1 MTEVAD
7 EPIDLSARL
16 HLASAADRRDILN
29 ALMAAHPD
37 GRLMLVGDVETRNN
51 LREVGFAGGRLRG
64 AALAFSDLH
73 RADFSNATLSQADMR
88 HAALEGADLR
98 RADLTEVDFSKANLG
113 EADLS
118 QALLE
123 DAVLEQASLRFANL
137 TEAVLESANLRG
149 ADFWGAILTKADL
162 NQASARGAIFGE
174 IRAEGADLRK
184 ADLRDVDFTNASLI
198 GAMFGGCDLRGAS
211 LRGADLTAA
220 DLSGA
225 ALQGVDLS
233 QCTLTGALWDGAI
246 LNQTRVSQEQ
256 IGAVGEEAA
265 RDPRRAARAY
275 LALERNFD
283 GLGDASANSWAYL
296 KRRRMQKMAALAEGS
311 AAARDGR
318 FGAALTGLAT
328 FVGDTL
334 VEWMCNYGESLL
346 RVFGSIAVVYLGF
359 MTLYGL
365 VGGVDRI
372 TPLPGGSQSTH
383 VTRRLL
389 DLAVFSL
396 GAMTTSGA
404 ESSVLVSAG
413 LYVKLL
419 TGIQALSGIFLTGL
433 LGFVAGH
440 RIRR

>member
-1 MTEVAD
+1 MTNAPAD
-7 EPIDLSARL
+7 TAARL

-29 ALMAAHPD
+29 ELIATHPD
-37 GRLMLVGDVETRNN
+37 GRLILAGSVDARNN
-51 LREVGFAGGRLRG
+51 LREVPLPSARLRG

-73 RADFSNATLSQADMR
+73 KADFSDATLSQADMR

-98 RADLTEVDFSKANLG
+98 RADLTEVDLSNANLG

-123 DAVLEQASLRFANL
+123 DARLEQASLRFANL
-137 TEAVLESANLRG
+137 AEAVLESANLKG
-149 ADFWGAILTKADL
+149 ADFWGAILTKTDL
-162 NQASARGAIFGE
+162 NQASARAATFGE
-174 IRAEGADLRK
+174 IKAEGADFTK
-184 ADLRDVDFTNASLI
+184 ADLRDVDLTNAMLA
-198 GAMFGGCDLRGAS
+198 GAKLAGADLRGAG
-211 LRGADLTAA
+211 LRGADLTRA

-225 ALQGVDLS
+225 SLQGVDFS
-233 QCTLTGALWDGAI
+233 QCTLTGAMWDGAI
-246 LNQTRVSQEQ
+246 LDHTRLTQDQ
-256 IGAVGEEAA
+256 IGAVGEETAK
-265 RDPRRAARAY
+265 DPRRAARAY

-283 GLGDASANSWAYL
+283 GLGDSSANSWAYL
-296 KRRRMQKMAALAEGS
+296 KRRRMQKMAALADAVAGVNDS
-311 AAARDGR
+311 R
-318 FGAALTGLAT
+318 FGAAFTGLAT
-328 FVGDTL
+328 FIGDTL

-346 RVFGSIAVVYLGF
+346 RVFGSIAVVYFGF
-359 MTLYGL
+359 MTLYWV

-372 TPLPGGSQSTH
+372 TPLGGDRHSIH

-404 ESSVLVSAG
+404 ESAALVSAN